1 MDGDL
6 YMTDEAKEDCHR
18 EVQAFI
24 SRSVS
29 QYNPEIKI
37 TYYLT
42 SIYGETGGREVDWE
56 SGEK

>member
-1 MDGDL
+1 
-6 YMTDEAKEDCHR
+6 MTDEPKEDCLR

-29 QYNPEIKI
+29 QYNLDIKI

-42 SIYGETGGREVDWE
+42 SIYG
-56 SGEK
+56 K